1 MAKAVRTP
9 RAGMSY
15 VTTAPQNRR
24 PIFEITRVAELFIDT
39 LLHYRT
45 LGLYKLHAYV
55 VMPDHVHLLLTPQS
69 ITLDQAV
76 ALIKNGFAYR
86 LDTELPVWQEGYT
99 GYSVANNH
107 DLEIVRAHLHQLP
120 VRASLAAA
128 PELYPHSS
136 AHRQAPIA
144 AMPTPHFA
152 PSAPSDAASGE
163 AGSHESEAMSAT
175 SLRKLAS

>member
-1 MAKAVRTP
+1 MAKALRTP

-15 VTTAPQNRR
+15 VTAAPRDRR
-24 PIFEITRVAELFIDT
+24 AIFEITRVAELFIDT

-45 LGLYKLHAYV
+45 LGLYKIHAFV

-76 ALIKNGFAYR
+76 AIIKNGFSYR
-86 LDTELPVWQEGYT
+86 LDTDLSVWQEGYT

-107 DLEIVRAHLHQLP
+107 DMEIVRAHLHQLP
-120 VRASLAAA
+120 VRANLAAA

-144 AMPTPHFA
+144 AITTPHFA
-152 PSAPSDAASGE
+152 LLAPSDAATDE
-163 AGSHESEAMSAT
+163 AISHESKTLSANA
-175 SLRKLAS
+175 LRKLAS